1 MLLSDLEKKCNNPLI
16 LSNIQ
21 LHRKEP
27 FVFYYRLITRGMV
40 PVSLD
45 CTWLTSENFAS
56 QVMSIKLIKCF
67 GVAHRKPPD
76 QAPADGCRGGGWQGR
91 GSVWLYSFPFQCRRS
106 LNPDSG
112 NKVLWGMS
120 SPSSRFASF
129 PNEATFLVLTAHLSI
144 TGLFCSKQSELRL
157 GNTVSVHSHKSS
169 SDSAVRSGLLSRSVC
184 RFYSSSLK

>member
-76 QAPADGCRGGGWQGR
+76 QAPADGCRGGGIHTGPLEAGR
-91 GSVWLYSFPFQCRRS
+91 DGEVFGCTPSPF
-106 LNPDSG
+106 
-112 NKVLWGMS
+112 
-120 SPSSRFASF
+120 
-129 PNEATFLVLTAHLSI
+129 
-144 TGLFCSKQSELRL
+144 
-157 GNTVSVHSHKSS
+157 
-169 SDSAVRSGLLSRSVC
+169 SAEGA
-184 RFYSSSLK
+184 